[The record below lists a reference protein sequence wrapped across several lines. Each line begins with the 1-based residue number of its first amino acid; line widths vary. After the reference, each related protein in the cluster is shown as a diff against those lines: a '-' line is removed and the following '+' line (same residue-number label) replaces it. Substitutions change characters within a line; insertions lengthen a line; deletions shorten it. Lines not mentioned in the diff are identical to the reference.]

1 MFVVKQCLT
10 QRLGL
15 AADVVVDA
23 VSSLGV
29 AVLTARLDVQLVHA
43 PVVQI
48 IDPRFDKWQDLDS
61 LSLITTF
68 ASSPDRRPSLRQVVG
83 PRHSVPDYHVRQ

>member
-10 QRLGL
+10 QRLCL

-48 IDPRFDKWQDLDS
+48 VS
-61 LSLITTF
+61 E
-68 ASSPDRRPSLRQVVG
+68 RQRADVV
-83 PRHSVPDYHVRQ
+83 D